1 MLKVESIINY
11 RLREAQPQV
20 DDSQLIQLV
29 KEYDLIY
36 DTTHTDYRNSAKR
49 QKIWKQI
56 SKQIGTEIDRK

>member
-1 MLKVESIINY
+1 MLKVESTINY
-11 RLREAQPQV
+11 RLREAQPLI

-36 DTTHTDYRNSAKR
+36 DTTHSDYRNSAKR

-56 SKQIGTEIDRK
+56 SKQIGTANDRK